1 MSSTFT
7 EVDVATAILGLRA
20 QQPAAAAAAYY
31 QTSPTT
37 SAISLTAGSVSPS
50 AGSQFDSGNVS
61 VARENFASMDITSD
75 TTPSAAS
82 SFLSLL
88 SATGLDRGVVEGGEI
103 GRTNLGVMSQHL
115 ADLPDLVQHQ
125 HSPPSPPSSDV
136 SADRSVAAGIPAAAA
151 AAAAPVTNVD
161 SHDSESI
168 SKLLKAQAAK
178 IPGSAGSSRPLRLT
192 RKYSSRRPLPCTACR
207 ACKQKCDQT
216 KPSCLSC
223 ERKGLECKY
232 VPAHVENHEKVMASL
247 EASEQL
253 RRRRASE
260 EAAVR
265 AAAAM
270 RIDFLVD

>member
-7 EVDVATAILGLRA
+7 EVDVAAAILGLRE
-20 QQPAAAAAAYY
+20 QPAY

-37 SAISLTAGSVSPS
+37 SAISVTTGSVHSGSDLSPS
-50 AGSQFDSGNVS
+50 AGSHFDSGNVS
-61 VARENFASMDITSD
+61 ATRENFASMDLASD

-82 SFLSLL
+82 SLLSLL
-88 SATGLDRGVVEGGEI
+88 SVAGRDSGVLDSGEI
-103 GRTNLGVMSQHL
+103 GRTNLDVMSQHL
-115 ADLPDLVQHQ
+115 AELPDLVQQQ

-136 SADRSVAAGIPAAAA
+136 SADRRVAAASTTAAAA
-151 AAAAPVTNVD
+151 AAAAVTNVD
-161 SHDSESI
+161 SRDSESI

-178 IPGSAGSSRPLRLT
+178 LAGSSGSSRPLRLT

-232 VPAHVENHEKVMASL
+232 MPAHVENQEKVMASL
-247 EASEQL
+247 EASEKL
-253 RRRRASE
+253 RRRQASD
-260 EAAVR
+260 EAAAR

>member
-7 EVDVATAILGLRA
+7 EVDVAAAILGLRE
-20 QQPAAAAAAYY
+20 QPAY

-37 SAISLTAGSVSPS
+37 SAISVTTGSVHSGSDLSPS
-50 AGSQFDSGNVS
+50 AGSHFDSGNVS
-61 VARENFASMDITSD
+61 ATRENFASMDLASD

-82 SFLSLL
+82 SLLSLL
-88 SATGLDRGVVEGGEI
+88 SVAGRDSGVLDSGEI
-103 GRTNLGVMSQHL
+103 GRTNLDVMSQHL
-115 ADLPDLVQHQ
+115 AELPDLVQQQ

-136 SADRSVAAGIPAAAA
+136 SADRRVAAASTTAAAA
-151 AAAAPVTNVD
+151 AVTNVD
-161 SHDSESI
+161 MRDSESI
-168 SKLLKAQAAK
+168 SKLLKEAQAAK
-178 IPGSAGSSRPLRLT
+178 LAGSSGSSSRPLRLT

-232 VPAHVENHEKVMASL
+232 MPAHVENQEKVMASL
-247 EASEQL
+247 EASEKL
-253 RRRRASE
+253 RRRRASD
-260 EAAVR
+260 EAAAR

>member
-7 EVDVATAILGLRA
+7 EVDVAAAILGLRE
-20 QQPAAAAAAYY
+20 QPAY

-37 SAISLTAGSVSPS
+37 SAISVTTGSVHSGSELSPS
-50 AGSQFDSGNVS
+50 AGSHFDSGNVS
-61 VARENFASMDITSD
+61 ATRENFASMDLTSD

-82 SFLSLL
+82 SLLSLL
-88 SATGLDRGVVEGGEI
+88 SVAGLDSGVLESGEI
-103 GRTNLGVMSQHL
+103 GRTNLDVMSQHL
-115 ADLPDLVQHQ
+115 AELPDLVQQ

-136 SADRSVAAGIPAAAA
+136 SADRSVAAAPTTAPAA
-151 AAAAPVTNVD
+151 VTNVD
-161 SHDSESI
+161 SRDSESI

-178 IPGSAGSSRPLRLT
+178 LAGSSGSIRPLRLT

-232 VPAHVENHEKVMASL
+232 MPAHVENQEKVMASL
-247 EASEQL
+247 EASEKL
-253 RRRRASE
+253 RRRRASD
-260 EAAVR
+260 EAAAR

>member
-7 EVDVATAILGLRA
+7 EVDVAAAILGLRE
-20 QQPAAAAAAYY
+20 QPAY

-37 SAISLTAGSVSPS
+37 SAISVTTGSVHSGSDLSPS
-50 AGSQFDSGNVS
+50 AGSHFDSGNVS
-61 VARENFASMDITSD
+61 ATRENFASMDLASD

-82 SFLSLL
+82 SLLSLL
-88 SATGLDRGVVEGGEI
+88 SVAGLDSGVLDSGEI
-103 GRTNLGVMSQHL
+103 GRASLDVMSQHL
-115 ADLPDLVQHQ
+115 AELPDLVQQQ

-136 SADRSVAAGIPAAAA
+136 SADGRVAAASTTAAAA
-151 AAAAPVTNVD
+151 AAVTNVD
-161 SHDSESI
+161 SRDSESI

-178 IPGSAGSSRPLRLT
+178 LAGSSGSSSSRPLRLT

-232 VPAHVENHEKVMASL
+232 MPAHVENQEKVMASL
-247 EASEQL
+247 EASEKL
-253 RRRRASE
+253 RRRQASD
-260 EAAVR
+260 EAAAR